1 MEIHTHMKRLR
12 DTIWKMNI
20 YRFVKLNKNTQ
31 DEKKDTMYSGL
42 TRSSKIRG
50 RKMINTNLKV

>member
-1 MEIHTHMKRLR
+1 
-12 DTIWKMNI
+12 MNI

-31 DEKKDTMYSGL
+31 DEKKDTMYSEL

-50 RKMINTNLKV
+50 RKMGNTKWEIPI